1 MSLNTITLTLTEEE
15 QLLIESLARESGTA
29 SPAEAIH
36 VLLRDVVAI
45 YDALWDK
52 KFAETQ
58 DTLNKLADDAL
69 VAYLAGETEDFDPD
83 DDPEA
88 L

>member
-15 QLLIESLARESGTA
+15 HKLIETLAQESGLS

-36 VLLRDVVAI
+36 VLLRDAVAI

-52 KFAETQ
+52 KFTETQ
-58 DTLNKLADDAL
+58 DVLNQLADEAL
-69 VAYLAGETEDFDPD
+69 ALYLAGETEDFDPD
-83 DDPEA
+83 ADLDAP
-88 L
+88 